1 MADTMRIAHL
11 SDLHLLSLDGV
22 RWPAFVNKRWIGGLN
37 LLVKRSRHHHT
48 HVFQAM
54 VQDINAQAM
63 DHVVCTG
70 DLTNLGL
77 EAEFR
82 FARSCFD
89 ALSLGP
95 AGVTVIPGNH
105 DTYVREA
112 PRLFGKIFA
121 EYCRPDPDWAAGAGG
136 KVAKKTGKAGRTGK
150 AGETVWPTVRVRGHV
165 AIIGLRSA
173 MPTPWF
179 TAYGRIE
186 AAQLERLRAVLAS
199 PELQGKLRLVLI
211 HHPPAGQVARHR
223 LRGLR
228 GWRALARVLGETGAE
243 LVLHGHEHRDL
254 RHDIAGPRG
263 TRIPVLGIQSGSYH
277 GLHHEHTARYR
288 IFDIST
294 RDLAPDGRPR
304 VVAHHLRVW
313 DPERA
318 IFVEDASSGA
328 LPPPD
333 GPPTTAA

>member
-11 SDLHLLSLDGV
+11 SDLHLLSLEGV
-22 RWPAFVNKRWIGGLN
+22 RWPEFVNKRWIGGLN
-37 LLVKRSRHHHT
+37 LLARRSRHHHT

-77 EAEFR
+77 KAEFR
-82 FARSCFD
+82 FARTCFD

-105 DTYVREA
+105 DTYVTEA
-112 PRLFGKIFA
+112 PRLFGDFFA
-121 EYCRPDPDWAAGAGG
+121 DYCRPDAAWAPAAEPA
-136 KVAKKTGKAGRTGK
+136 AKPAARS
-150 AGETVWPTVRVRGHV
+150 ARAPREPVWPTVRVRGSLAV
-165 AIIGLRSA
+165 IGLRSA
-173 MPTPWF
+173 VPTPWF
-179 TAYGRIE
+179 TAYGRLE
-186 AAQLERLRAVLAS
+186 AAQLDRLRAVLTAR
-199 PELQGKLRLVLI
+199 ELAGKLRLVLI
-211 HHPPAGQVARHR
+211 HHPPAGAVARHR

-228 GWRALARVLGETGAE
+228 GWRALARLLGETGAE

-254 RHDIAGPRG
+254 RHDIAGPG
-263 TRIPVLGIQSGSYH
+263 GLPIPVLGIQSGSYH

-318 IFVEDASSGA
+318 IFVEDAAGA

-333 GPPTTAA
+333 GPPTTPV

>member
-1 MADTMRIAHL
+1 MRIAHL
-11 SDLHLLSLDGV
+11 SDLHLLSLQGV
-22 RWPAFVNKRWIGGLN
+22 RWPEFVNKRWIGGLN

-54 VQDINAQAM
+54 VQDINAQAL

-77 EAEFR
+77 KEEFR
-82 FARSCFD
+82 FARTCFD

-105 DTYVREA
+105 DTYVTEA
-112 PRLFGKIFA
+112 PRLFGDFFA
-121 EYCRPDPDWAAGAGG
+121 DYYRPDPDWAPDWAPGANAGTNAGAS
-136 KVAKKTGKAGRTGK
+136 AAR
-150 AGETVWPTVRVRGHV
+150 EPVWPTVRVRGSAV
-165 AIIGLRSA
+165 IIGLRSA
-173 MPTPWF
+173 VPTPWF

-186 AAQLERLRAVLAS
+186 AAQLERLRAVLTAR
-199 PELQGKLRLVLI
+199 ELAGKLRLVLI
-211 HHPPAGQVARHR
+211 HHPPAGAVARRR

-228 GWRALARVLGETGAE
+228 GWQALARVLGETGAE

-254 RHDIAGPRG
+254 RHDIAGPRD

-294 RDLAPDGRPR
+294 GDLAPDGRPR
-304 VVAHHLRVW
+304 IMAHHLRVW

-318 IFVEDASSGA
+318 IFVEDPSSGA

-333 GPPTTAA
+333 GPPTVPV

>member
-1 MADTMRIAHL
+1 MRIAHL

-22 RWPAFVNKRWIGGLN
+22 RWPEFVNKRWIGGLN

-77 EAEFR
+77 AAEFR
-82 FARSCFD
+82 FARTCFD
-89 ALSLGP
+89 GLALGP

-105 DTYVREA
+105 DTYVTEA
-112 PRLFGKIFA
+112 PRLFRDFFA
-121 EYCRPDPDWAAGAGG
+121 EYCRPDPDWEAAVTPRAR
-136 KVAKKTGKAGRTGK
+136 GR
-150 AGETVWPTVRVRGHV
+150 ASEEPVWPTVRVRGDV

-173 MPTPWF
+173 VPTPWF
-179 TAYGRIE
+179 TAYGRLE
-186 AAQLERLRAVLAS
+186 AAQLERLRTVLTS
-199 PELQGKLRLVLI
+199 RELAGKLRLVLV
-211 HHPPAGQVARHR
+211 HHPPAGAVARHR

-228 GWRALARVLGETGAE
+228 GWRALARILGETGAE

-254 RHDIAGPRG
+254 RHDIAGPAG
-263 TRIPVLGIQSGSYH
+263 QRIPVLGIQSGSYH

-318 IFVEDASSGA
+318 IFVEDAGGA
-328 LPPPD
+328 LPPAD
-333 GPPTTAA
+333 GPPTTPSSNHRS